1 MIGRI
6 IEILSIFTIGVIAR
20 LGYGGIIVLMGIES
34 ACIPLPSEI
43 IMPFAGALINPE
55 IAAHYGRQPFSLF
68 WAATAGAIGCNLGS
82 VLAYEVGYFGGRPL
96 VERWGKYILLNERD
110 LNIAHK
116 FFHKHGGITVLISR
130 MLPVI
135 RTFIALPAGIGKMPR
150 VPFHLYTF
158 IGSWPWCY
166 GLAYVGM
173 KLGEQWNKDP
183 RLKMW
188 FHRFDAVIGL
198 IILAG
203 VVFFVWSHWKHRVKG
218 AEVEE
223 KADAEIRR

>member
-1 MIGRI
+1 
-6 IEILSIFTIGVIAR
+6 
-20 LGYGGIIVLMGIES
+20 
-34 ACIPLPSEI
+34 
-43 IMPFAGALINPE
+43 MPFAGALINPE

-116 FFHKHGGITVLISR
+116 FFHKHGGITVLVSR

-198 IILAG
+198 VILAG
-203 VVFFVWSHWKHRVKG
+203 AVLFVWSHWKHRVKG
-218 AEVEE
+218 AAVEE
-223 KADAEIRR
+223 KADAEVRR

>member
-6 IEILSIFTIGVIAR
+6 IEILSVFTISVIAR
-20 LGYGGIIVLMGIES
+20 MGYGGIMLLMGIES

-55 IAAHYGRQPFSLF
+55 IASHYGRQPFSLF

-82 VLAYEVGYFGGRPL
+82 VLAYEVGYYGGRPM
-96 VERWGKYILLNERD
+96 VERWGKYILLSERD
-110 LNIAHK
+110 LNIAQK
-116 FFHKHGGITVLISR
+116 FFHKYGGITVLLSR

-150 VPFHLYTF
+150 LPFHIYTF
-158 IGSWPWCY
+158 VGSWPWCY

-198 IILAG
+198 VILAG
-203 VVFFVWSHWKHRVKG
+203 VAFFVWSHWKHRVKG
-218 AEVEE
+218 AAVETEV
-223 KADAEIRR
+223 K